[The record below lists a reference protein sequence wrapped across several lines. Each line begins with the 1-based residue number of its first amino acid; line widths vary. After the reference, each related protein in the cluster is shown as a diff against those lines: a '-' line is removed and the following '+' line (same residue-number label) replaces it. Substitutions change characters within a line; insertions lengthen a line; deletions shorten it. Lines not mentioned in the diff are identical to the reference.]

1 MNETA
6 TTLGYQLSIEDY
18 REMVAHLCVKA
29 RPGQMLAMLPVMAL
43 VFVATYNLSLDHA
56 SDAARGIA
64 SGMLVAVGVLV
75 LHRILHAWS
84 LQRAQRK
91 LDPRPDGPLL
101 THYTLAIRDDGLL
114 VETASWRTELR
125 WSAVTL
131 AETKAL
137 LLLAIDTNAA
147 YAVPKRAF
155 TGPEHLARFRA
166 ELERRAAAGR
176 P

>member
-1 MNETA
+1 MDET
-6 TTLGYQLSIEDY
+6 TTTVRYQLTIEDY
-18 REMVAHLCVKA
+18 REMVAHVCAKA

-43 VFVATYNLSLDHA
+43 VFVATYNLSLDHS
-56 SDAARGIA
+56 SDSARGIA
-64 SGMLVAVGVLV
+64 SGMLVGVGVLV

-101 THYTLAIRDDGLL
+101 THHTLAIRDDGLL

-125 WSAVTL
+125 WSAV
-131 AETKAL
+131 AVEETKAL
-137 LLLAIDTNAA
+137 LLLVLDTNAA

-155 TGPEHLARFRA
+155 AGPEQVARFRA
-166 ELERRAAAGR
+166 ELERRAASGR